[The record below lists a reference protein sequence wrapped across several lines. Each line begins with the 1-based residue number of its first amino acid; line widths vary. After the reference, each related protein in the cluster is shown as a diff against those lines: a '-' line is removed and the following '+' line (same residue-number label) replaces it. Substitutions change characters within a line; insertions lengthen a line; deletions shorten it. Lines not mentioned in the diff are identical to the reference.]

1 MVFVFGI
8 DIPLVELI
16 FVLTLILVL
25 LLAFLIYVVII
36 QTKLNKRLKEIL
48 AKENLEL
55 RGLQSIEEKETTEI
69 SLLNRILYGMLP
81 GGMKK
86 VVVRRRAAKK
96 KRKKRRKPKKKT
108 RRKPRK
114 KRVVRKKTVTKKK
127 SKKPKKRRRVFRNG
141 KWVYVP

>member
-25 LLAFLIYVVII
+25 LLALLIYVVII
-36 QTKLNKRLKEIL
+36 QNKLNKRLKEVL

-69 SLLNRILYGMLP
+69 GLLNRILYGMLP
-81 GGMKK
+81 GGIKK
-86 VVVRRRAAKK
+86 TVIKRRAAKK
-96 KRKKRRKPKKKT
+96 KIKKRRKPRKT

-114 KRVVRKKTVTKKK
+114 KRVVRKKTVTKKTV
-127 SKKPKKRRRVFRNG
+127 KKPKKRRRVWKGG